1 MVAVPGAFAVSF
13 PEESTLTTAK
23 FEDVHTERCSKAAW
37 LMAIPDG
44 NLWWPAA
51 GRQHEVPGLKPARI
65 SDTPGTSESS
75 ETVVRVHHAI
85 ERHAGNAVEIVG
97 EGDRRCRDPDD
108 GQSDESE
115 AGDGNAAA
123 AVAGDFHPRMVGLR
137 MVPRNGLFQA
147 ASVAAC

>member
-1 MVAVPGAFAVSF
+1 MGHRGLSDWRPGG
-13 PEESTLTTAK
+13 
-23 FEDVHTERCSKAAW
+23 DDHAA
-37 LMAIPDG
+37 ARRDYRATVRRRSDG

-108 GQSDESE
+108 GQPDESE

-123 AVAGDFHPRMVGLR
+123 AVAGDFPPRMVGLR